1 VELIHDQ
8 NKKTSHGE
16 EKIEDEAGTGTSVAQ
31 WESNIDSG

>member
-16 EKIEDEAGTGTSVAQ
+16 KRIEDEVGTGTSVAQ
-31 WESNIDSG
+31 LWMDTI